1 VQRSRLTITALAT
14 TSLLLAACGSDDAG
28 GSSTGGGTDGPLVVA
43 TTSIWADVTSNV
55 ACDGLARVETVI
67 PRGAD
72 PHSFE
77 PSLRDRATLDDA
89 DLVIAN
95 GLDLEESLTDTVD
108 AVESAGVPVL
118 RIGEEL
124 DPLPVGDSEHDT
136 DTDAD
141 TDTDHGHGGDDP
153 HVWWDPTRVATA
165 VPVIADA
172 LVEVGLDRERV
183 DVCAA
188 RYVDELARL
197 DDDVAAIVAT
207 LPTDERI
214 LVTNHDSLGYF
225 ADRYGFEV
233 IGTVIPSS
241 SSLAAPSASEL
252 DDLAEKIQ
260 ATGVPAIFADTQNSS
275 ADADAL
281 AKRLGD
287 VEVVSLLTGTLD
299 EPGTDAGTY
308 VGWLRSNATMI
319 VDALGEVG

>member
-1 VQRSRLTITALAT
+1 MRHLPTTALAL
-14 TSLLLAACGSDDAG
+14 SSIALLVSCGSDDAG
-28 GSSTGGGTDGPLVVA
+28 GPDSATDAPLIVA
-43 TTSIWADVTSNV
+43 TTSIWADVTANV
-55 ACDGLARVETVI
+55 ACDGLARVDEVI

-77 PSLRDRATLDDA
+77 PSLRDRESMDGA
-89 DLVIAN
+89 DLVVAN
-95 GLDLEESLTDTVD
+95 GLDLEESLADTID
-108 AVESAGVPVL
+108 AVESDGVPVL
-118 RIGEEL
+118 RVGEGL
-124 DPLPVGDSEHDT
+124 DPVPVGDASHD
-136 DTDAD
+136 DDHED
-141 TDTDHGHGGDDP
+141 DHGDEDP
-153 HVWWDPTRVATA
+153 HVWWDPTRVAAA
-165 VPVIADA
+165 VPLIADS
-172 LVEVGLDRERV
+172 LVDVGLDPARV
-183 DVCAA
+183 GACAD

-197 DDDVAAIVAT
+197 DDDVQAIVAA